1 MTKNNLLILTALKA
15 EATPFIQHYKLRKKK
30 LIDDKFIY
38 HRETITLLITGI
50 GKTNVQRTIRN
61 YCNQY
66 KIKQHVFVVNIGSAG
81 GNPDLYKIGDLFFI
95 NKITDEM
102 DIATYYPNILFKH
115 GMNESSLTTVK
126 YPVVDGHGT
135 YDGLVDMEAS
145 EIWNI
150 FRTMIPNHRLIFLK
164 VTSDYMDNKYLN
176 FKTFEKLATDILT
189 NQLTPITNFLYILQ
203 EIKLNDNTTVGENEK

>member
-15 EATPFIQHYKLRKKK
+15 EATPFIQHYRLRKKK

-81 GNPDLYKIGDLFFI
+81 GNPDLYKIGDLFF
-95 NKITDEM
+95 EM
-102 DIATYYPNILFKH
+102 
-115 GMNESSLTTVK
+115 
-126 YPVVDGHGT
+126 
-135 YDGLVDMEAS
+135 
-145 EIWNI
+145 
-150 FRTMIPNHRLIFLK
+150 
-164 VTSDYMDNKYLN
+164 
-176 FKTFEKLATDILT
+176 
-189 NQLTPITNFLYILQ
+189 
-203 EIKLNDNTTVGENEK
+203 